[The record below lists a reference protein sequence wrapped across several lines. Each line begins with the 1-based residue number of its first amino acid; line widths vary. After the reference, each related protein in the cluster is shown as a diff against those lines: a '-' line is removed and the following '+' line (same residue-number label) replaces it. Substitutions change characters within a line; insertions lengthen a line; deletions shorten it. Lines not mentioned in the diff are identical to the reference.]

1 MFDFDRWCSWM
12 EAKCQQEN
20 PEHVVIEFRR
30 GRPSP
35 KPAASVAF
43 KTERKLMELAFWVTG
58 EADFYGEDLRSRRG
72 VVVFNGRLLDD
83 HSFEQ
88 TFQECLAYAASN

>member
-1 MFDFDRWCSWM
+1 
-12 EAKCQQEN
+12 
-20 PEHVVIEFRR
+20 
-30 GRPSP
+30 
-35 KPAASVAF
+35 
-43 KTERKLMELAFWVTG
+43 MELAFWVTG

-72 VVVFNGRLLDD
+72 VMVFNGRLLDD